1 MSVQFP
7 KECAEQQGNAAKRL
21 KQEMDKGRRLMNIV
35 AIVSLSTYMYHSHKV
50 GYHDDDMIHRMMS
63 GPRYRIVTPLHEVG

>member
-1 MSVQFP
+1 
-7 KECAEQQGNAAKRL
+7 
-21 KQEMDKGRRLMNIV
+21 MNIV